1 MNRIVRLASLA
12 ALLAISTPALAD
24 PIQAVLYKHPQCGCC
39 ETYAAYLRRNDFKV
53 DVKLTFALAE
63 ISRKAGVPPEMQGCH
78 SMFIDGYVIDGHVPV
93 NVVRKLLSEKPAI
106 AGITLPGM
114 PDGSP
119 GMTGTKT
126 EQFTIYAVTT
136 DGSAPFV
143 FATE

>member
-1 MNRIVRLASLA
+1 MNCIVRLTSIV

-53 DVKLTFALAE
+53 DVKPTFDLAE

-106 AGITLPGM
+106 AAITLPGM

-119 GMTGTKT
+119 GMTGKKT
-126 EQFTIYAVTT
+126 GQFTIYAVTT
-136 DGSAPFV
+136 DGNVPTV
-143 FATE
+143 YATE

>member
-1 MNRIVRLASLA
+1 MNRIVRLTSIV

-53 DVKLTFALAE
+53 DVKPTFALAE
-63 ISRKAGVPPEMQGCH
+63 ISRKADVPPEMQGCH

-119 GMTGTKT
+119 GMTGKKT
-126 EQFTIYAVTT
+126 GQFTIYAVTT
-136 DGSAPFV
+136 DGNVPTV
-143 FATE
+143 YATE